1 LDGGFPGA
9 DLDQE
14 FGFAEYGGQGWLNGL
29 GITQSE
35 INGGSVGEFAK
46 PSTFLL
52 PDYAPGFSLKN
63 ERRLPKCPRMRKS
76 PAFSTALPVPESLFR
91 ESVYATHA
99 GWERIEPNFIYPPPR
114 AAIYFFQWEEGRVLP
129 EFCLSFCAEGGGH
142 LDTERGRQEI
152 RPGDAYLFRPGEWHR
167 HRPDPAT
174 GWVNL
179 WLHFNGD
186 LPHEWMRDEAFQLS
200 GNIAEIEDRD
210 LFQRQFERL
219 LDSIGGNAHLNS
231 AAVSWQTLGL
241 LSHFVVDISAAERRA
256 VTESDSIARR
266 ASEFIMNHTHTN
278 IDVAEVAAHVGCGRR
293 TLETHFRNYTGRSV
307 LEEIQHCRAARA
319 KSLLEETDMPMKQII
334 HRAGFQSREHMRLVF
349 KKLLGVTPG
358 SIRRPRGTPPQ

>member
-1 LDGGFPGA
+1 
-9 DLDQE
+9 
-14 FGFAEYGGQGWLNGL
+14 
-29 GITQSE
+29 
-35 INGGSVGEFAK
+35 
-46 PSTFLL
+46 
-52 PDYAPGFSLKN
+52 
-63 ERRLPKCPRMRKS
+63 MRKS
-76 PAFSTALPVPESLFR
+76 PAFSNALPVPESLFR
-91 ESVYATHA
+91 ESVYATHV
-99 GWERIEPNFIYPPPR
+99 GWEKIEPNASYPSPQ
-114 AAIYFFQWEEGRVLP
+114 ALIYFFEWEEGRVLP

-152 RPGDAYLFRPGEWHR
+152 RPGDAFFFRPGEWHR

-219 LDSIGGNAHLNS
+219 LDTIGGNPHLNS
-231 AAVSWQTLGL
+231 AAVSWQALGL
-241 LSHFVVDISAAERRA
+241 LSHFVVDIHAAERRA
-256 VTESDSIARR
+256 AMESDSIARR
-266 ASEFIMNHTHTN
+266 ASEFIMNHTHTT

-293 TLETHFRNYTGRSV
+293 TLETHFRNYAGRSV

-319 KSLLEETDMPMKQII
+319 KSLLEETDMPLKQII
-334 HRAGFQSREHMRLVF
+334 HRSGFQSREHMRLVF

-358 SIRRPRGTPPQ
+358 SIRRTRMPSTRDSDE